1 MIVEM
6 GHGAPFIMI
15 RYRLNLVKYR
25 VKAKNQAERKARL
38 AVSCADGK
46 IVALKARRTSEKY
59 GLDIKLM

>member
-1 MIVEM
+1 
-6 GHGAPFIMI
+6 MI

-46 IVALKARRTSEKY
+46 IVAMKAKRTSEKY